1 MVPEARITSRRDVEN
16 LTLNSAQGG
25 YLRIRDVATVSDAVG
40 PVEIVREDQVKQ
52 VIVRGDAAGVSVGAA
67 LADLQTALGQI
78 EKPLGYEFGYGGQAQ
93 MMAENNRTM
102 LSILGFAVFFA
113 FVVLVVQFNDLK
125 LPLYVLA
132 GVPVA
137 LSGLVALLYVTGIPL
152 GATVIIGVLV
162 VVAANVM
169 EGVLLLNYAE
179 DLRRGEGRTPLDA
192 VIRAARIRFRPRMM
206 TSTGVLFGFLPLA
219 LNLHEGGD
227 MLQPMAVAGI
237 GGLLLTIPVAMFLVP
252 CLYVIFTRRR
262 VEQLPANVMPVTAV
276 EVPTA
281 APPQTQ

>member
-1 MVPEARITSRRDVEN
+1 
-16 LTLNSAQGG
+16 
-25 YLRIRDVATVSDAVG
+25 
-40 PVEIVREDQVKQ
+40 
-52 VIVRGDAAGVSVGAA
+52 
-67 LADLQTALGQI
+67 
-78 EKPLGYEFGYGGQAQ
+78 
-93 MMAENNRTM
+93 
-102 LSILGFAVFFA
+102 
-113 FVVLVVQFNDLK
+113 
-125 LPLYVLA
+125 
-132 GVPVA
+132 
-137 LSGLVALLYVTGIPL
+137 
-152 GATVIIGVLV
+152 
-162 VVAANVM
+162 
-169 EGVLLLNYAE
+169 
-179 DLRRGEGRTPLDA
+179 
-192 VIRAARIRFRPRMM
+192 MM